1 MLWLNSA
8 DARDRGIEHGDTVA
22 IFNDRGR
29 VQVPVRVTPRI
40 RPGVASLPQGAWFN
54 LKDGVD
60 TGGAVNMLTS
70 LHPAPL
76 AKGGAQHT
84 TLVQIKKVKG

>member
-1 MLWLNSA
+1 MV
-8 DARDRGIEHGDTVA
+8 EV
-22 IFNDRGR
+22 FNDRGR
-29 VQVPVRVTPRI
+29 VHIPARVTPRI

-54 LKDGVD
+54 FEEKKGID
-60 TGGAVNMLTS
+60 TGGAVNTLSS

-84 TLVQIKKVKG
+84 SLAQIKKVED